1 MSTSP
6 DRSGPQEPAARLVL
20 NIGIAGICKLILN
33 TSRRFVYPFAPV
45 ISRGLGVPLTA
56 ITSLIALNWAAGV
69 MAILVG
75 PVSDRLGY
83 RAMMITGMIL
93 LAVGLLVSGCLPIYA
108 VVLMALFLAAMGK
121 AVFDPAVQA
130 YISEQVPYRRR
141 GLAIGILEYSW
152 AGSALLGIP
161 ALALIIDRYGWRSPF
176 FVMGL
181 LAVLG
186 VAVLILLIPSGKRD
200 HTGTKPRIDLK
211 AAWKE
216 LLREKT
222 ARGAL
227 AFIFLVSA
235 ANDTLFVVYGA
246 WLENAFGLSV
256 VALGLGTSTIGLAE
270 LLGETMTAALADRIG
285 LRRSVMAGLTI
296 CIIFY
301 VLMPLVSQ
309 TIPMAFVSLFLIF
322 VTFEFVVV
330 TSVSMATELL
340 PQARATMMAAYMGAA
355 GLGRVAGALIGGPV
369 WLLGGI
375 FATGIVAA
383 LISTVALVCLG
394 WGLREGKSQHRTL
407 N

>member
-1 MSTSP
+1 MSTPP
-6 DRSGPQEPAARLVL
+6 DRPESQEPVTRLAL
-20 NIGIAGICKLILN
+20 NIGVAAICKLILN

-69 MAILVG
+69 MAIFTG
-75 PVSDRLGY
+75 PAADRLGY
-83 RAMMITGMIL
+83 RFMMISGMVL
-93 LAVGLLVSGCLPIYA
+93 LAVGLLVSGWLPLYP
-108 VVLMALFLAAMGK
+108 VVVVALFLAALGK

-130 YISEQVPYRRR
+130 YISEKVPYRRR

-161 ALALIIDRYGWRSPF
+161 ALALIIDSYGWRSPF
-176 FVMGL
+176 FVMGV
-181 LAVLG
+181 LAVVG
-186 VAVLILLIPSGKRD
+186 IAVLVVLIPPGKSDPAGSGSGR
-200 HTGTKPRIDLK
+200 DLK
-211 AAWKE
+211 ASWE
-216 LLREKT
+216 GVLRDRT

-227 AFIFLVSA
+227 TFIFLVSA

-246 WLENAFGLSV
+246 WLEGAFGLSI

-270 LLGETMTAALADRIG
+270 LLGETLTATLADRIG
-285 LRRSVMAGLTI
+285 LKRSVMTGLTI

-301 VLMPLVSQ
+301 VLMPVVST
-309 TIPMAFVSLFLIF
+309 TIPMAFASLFLIF

-330 TSVSMATELL
+330 TSVSMATELI
-340 PQARATMMAAYMGAA
+340 PQTRATMMATYMGAA
-355 GLGRVAGALIGGPV
+355 GLGRVAGALLGGPV

-375 FATGIVAA
+375 SATGLVAA
-383 LISTVALVCLG
+383 FISTLALVCLW
-394 WGLREGKSQHRTL
+394 WGLRDVK